1 MCHHALNQN
10 TIFRLFCF
18 YPFVSHFNLIKL
30 ILPPVLLFC
39 LPGTEDIGKGVWWR
53 VKKPVLCQLPQEV
66 PWERCFGSSR
76 TFSAKLQRV
85 SRASSVAKKALS
97 RSYKSEPF
105 LGVINSTQHSSPLTQ
120 NCKLTLWLLHVKVPM
135 KVKARPPWAGNWA
148 VWTRDRHQLSLH
160 NTGKHSEHLQNDNP
174 AFGWTLLYLQR
185 EQWRAWIKPSE
196 AQLAVWFII
205 LTLSLQRSFSA

>member
-1 MCHHALNQN
+1 M
-10 TIFRLFCF
+10 
-18 YPFVSHFNLIKL
+18 K
-30 ILPPVLLFC
+30 
-39 LPGTEDIGKGVWWR
+39 GK
-53 VKKPVLCQLPQEV
+53 KTCSV
-66 PWERCFGSSR
+66 P
-76 TFSAKLQRV
+76 A
-85 SRASSVAKKALS
+85 AS
-97 RSYKSEPF
+97 RSTLREVLWKLKNIFCQAAEGQQGIFCCQKSTFQKLKSEPF